1 MSELNIAGKL
11 AKKFVDSP
19 LTPLLAIAIFIFGLV
34 AVFSTPREENP
45 QINVPAANVII
56 SYPGATAEEVE
67 NIIVEPLSRKLKEM
81 TGVKHIYGVANN
93 DMGVISVRFEIGE
106 DKEDS
111 YLKLYD
117 RVMQNMDLLP
127 KGVLPPL
134 FKPIDIDEVPIVT
147 YALSSKKFDDAQLY
161 RIAQSI
167 QSEISTIKDVSVVG
181 ILGGHKKQFNIILDP
196 LKLSTL
202 SLTPLDIHNALNHTN
217 QSISLGDLE
226 GKSYA
231 LSVRVNSFISNI
243 MELENLVI
251 SSHEGRVV
259 YLKDVA
265 QIQEGV
271 DIQNKHETYT
281 FLAQANEQKVLNA
294 KLERLNQVTLFI
306 SKKRGSNAVVVAD
319 AIKEKVK
326 SLEKQLPKGVDFV
339 LSRDDGHKANEAVN
353 ELIFHLWISIVIIVI
368 LLILMLGWR
377 ESLIVAFV
385 IPLIL
390 GLTLFAGMMVDQT
403 INRITLFALILAL
416 GLLVDDAIVV
426 IENIHRHFSIAK
438 KEKKEAVIYATN
450 EIGGSTNIATFAVI
464 LAFLPMFFVTGM
476 MGPYMAP
483 IPFNVPIAMLFSL
496 LVAYIFTPW
505 LAYKFL
511 PHHHKKTETFDLKQ
525 TKTYKLYNAFVRPM
539 LEERKKRYAFFIVVL
554 FLFVLSLAMPVLE
567 LVKFKMLPGA
577 NKNTF
582 NITLDLPNGSAIQK
596 TKECVACIEQQLLK
610 EEEVS
615 DFETFIGLGGV
626 IDFNGLLR
634 GNSMKKGD
642 NVAEIR
648 VNLKEFSKRKESSAN
663 FVSRFRKSLSTCK
676 INNAN
681 IKLVEDPPGP
691 PVQATMVAQIFGG
704 DKDGRE
710 KIAVWIKQI
719 FEDTQGVV
727 DIDTTFKNAIVEY
740 QIVPNRLKAS
750 IAGVSIDEIV
760 NVLKSGFEGS
770 VVSVAHIPSEKE
782 QVQIYLRYLDQ
793 YRQDLAI
800 LEKIF
805 LISKTT
811 GKKVPLSEL
820 SDIRVVQKGVPIYSK
835 DVKETTLVTSEM
847 DMRGSVYA
855 LLDIFSTLK
864 SNSLQNYDISYD
876 GNPRLNLHVKDKI
889 TNLEYEIVWGGEWE
903 LTFDV
908 FRDLGSAFGVAI
920 LLIYLLLISYY
931 GSFVTPGIVASAV
944 PLTFIGVFFG
954 HAFFD
959 LITPTFFSAT
969 SMIGFIAL
977 SGVVIRNSLLLVDFM
992 KQKIEEGKDINEAV
1006 IEGGATRFRPIL
1018 LTALAI
1024 ILASFV
1030 IVADPVWQ
1038 GLAISLIFGVA
1049 VSTAMT
1055 LVVVP
1060 LLYWRRVRKKMGIR

>member
-19 LTPLLAIAIFIFGLV
+19 LTPLLAIAILIFGLV

-93 DMGVISVRFEIGE
+93 DIGVISVRFEIGE

-265 QIQEGV
+265 QIQEGI

-281 FLAQANEQKVLNA
+281 FLGQANEQKVVNA

-511 PHHHKKTETFDLKQ
+511 PHHH
-525 TKTYKLYNAFVRPM
+525 
-539 LEERKKRYAFFIVVL
+539 
-554 FLFVLSLAMPVLE
+554 
-567 LVKFKMLPGA
+567 
-577 NKNTF
+577 
-582 NITLDLPNGSAIQK
+582 
-596 TKECVACIEQQLLK
+596 
-610 EEEVS
+610 
-615 DFETFIGLGGV
+615 
-626 IDFNGLLR
+626 
-634 GNSMKKGD
+634 
-642 NVAEIR
+642 
-648 VNLKEFSKRKESSAN
+648 
-663 FVSRFRKSLSTCK
+663 
-676 INNAN
+676 
-681 IKLVEDPPGP
+681 
-691 PVQATMVAQIFGG
+691 
-704 DKDGRE
+704 
-710 KIAVWIKQI
+710 
-719 FEDTQGVV
+719 
-727 DIDTTFKNAIVEY
+727 
-740 QIVPNRLKAS
+740 
-750 IAGVSIDEIV
+750 
-760 NVLKSGFEGS
+760 
-770 VVSVAHIPSEKE
+770 
-782 QVQIYLRYLDQ
+782 
-793 YRQDLAI
+793 
-800 LEKIF
+800 
-805 LISKTT
+805 
-811 GKKVPLSEL
+811 
-820 SDIRVVQKGVPIYSK
+820 
-835 DVKETTLVTSEM
+835 
-847 DMRGSVYA
+847 
-855 LLDIFSTLK
+855 
-864 SNSLQNYDISYD
+864 
-876 GNPRLNLHVKDKI
+876 
-889 TNLEYEIVWGGEWE
+889 
-903 LTFDV
+903 
-908 FRDLGSAFGVAI
+908 
-920 LLIYLLLISYY
+920 
-931 GSFVTPGIVASAV
+931 
-944 PLTFIGVFFG
+944 
-954 HAFFD
+954 
-959 LITPTFFSAT
+959 
-969 SMIGFIAL
+969 
-977 SGVVIRNSLLLVDFM
+977 
-992 KQKIEEGKDINEAV
+992 
-1006 IEGGATRFRPIL
+1006 
-1018 LTALAI
+1018 
-1024 ILASFV
+1024 
-1030 IVADPVWQ
+1030 
-1038 GLAISLIFGVA
+1038 
-1049 VSTAMT
+1049 
-1055 LVVVP
+1055 
-1060 LLYWRRVRKKMGIR
+1060 